1 MKRILF
7 FASLVLL
14 TASVAMTVPTALFN
28 WKTTNHDFGRIT
40 QNKPVTVE
48 FTFSNKGEAPLLIS
62 TAKGS
67 CGCTGVDWP
76 KAAVLPGQSGKIKAT
91 FNAAALG
98 AFSKTVTVESNAEGA
113 SQTLN
118 FKGEV
123 VKEAVAAQ

>member
-7 FASLVLL
+7 FASLMLL
-14 TASVAMTVPTALFN
+14 TASIAMTVPTALFN
-28 WKTTNHDFGRIT
+28 WKTTTHDFGRIP
-40 QNKPVTVE
+40 QGKPVTVE
-48 FTFSNKGEAPLLIS
+48 FTFSNKGEVPLLVS
-62 TAKGS
+62 NAKGS

-98 AFSKTVTVESNAEGA
+98 AFSKTVTVESNAEGG
-113 SQTLN
+113 SQTLS

-123 VKEAVAAQ
+123 VKDAVAAQ